1 MLRIQVTAL
10 LTILAASAVMR
21 ASLLPV
27 AGSADL
33 FLLRAFAERLADV
46 GPHDYYLA
54 NYQHYLPG
62 YLYILWGIGELFQ
75 LTPVR
80 TASDTTHIIILKL
93 PANVFD
99 SATAILVF
107 EILRK
112 RSSGYLAPLAAG
124 LYLFNPAIFYN
135 SAIWGQ
141 FDAVPTFF
149 MLLAFY
155 LFTKEKY
162 EFSAAAMAISLLVKT
177 QTVCLLPIYSLAFIL
192 RAPPKRV
199 LISAALALALL
210 ALVPLPFFWTDP
222 LLGLPSLVQHQQDY
236 YSFDSVNAFNLWWI
250 LAGLEVD
257 SASYLGLSHQTWGRV
272 LWLIAQVA
280 IGFWLVRRQRDDWS
294 VYWAASL
301 SLFAFFILPTRIH
314 ERYLFPFFSFFL
326 ISASVSR
333 NRILLVALYVCVSV
347 FHFLNL
353 YAVEPPSGYPIVD
366 SLFSFIISEHV
377 AISCF
382 LVASFVF
389 LLFGSLFTLLFRPR
403 IAGQEFELP

>member
-135 SAIWGQ
+135 SAIWGRSEERR
-141 FDAVPTFF
+141 VG
-149 MLLAFY
+149 
-155 LFTKEKY
+155 KECRCRGWRY
-162 EFSAAAMAISLLVKT
+162 D
-177 QTVCLLPIYSLAFIL
+177 YS
-192 RAPPKRV
+192 KR
-199 LISAALALALL
+199 
-210 ALVPLPFFWTDP
+210 
-222 LLGLPSLVQHQQDY
+222 
-236 YSFDSVNAFNLWWI
+236 N
-250 LAGLEVD
+250 
-257 SASYLGLSHQTWGRV
+257 
-272 LWLIAQVA
+272 
-280 IGFWLVRRQRDDWS
+280 
-294 VYWAASL
+294 
-301 SLFAFFILPTRIH
+301 
-314 ERYLFPFFSFFL
+314 
-326 ISASVSR
+326 
-333 NRILLVALYVCVSV
+333 
-347 FHFLNL
+347 
-353 YAVEPPSGYPIVD
+353 
-366 SLFSFIISEHV
+366 
-377 AISCF
+377 
-382 LVASFVF
+382 
-389 LLFGSLFTLLFRPR
+389 
-403 IAGQEFELP
+403 